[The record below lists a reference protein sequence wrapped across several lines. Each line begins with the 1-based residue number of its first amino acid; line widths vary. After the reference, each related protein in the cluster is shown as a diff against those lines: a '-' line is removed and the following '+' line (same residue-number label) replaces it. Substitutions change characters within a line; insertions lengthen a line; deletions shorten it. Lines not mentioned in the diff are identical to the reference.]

1 MDRTKVLIVD
11 DEVDFSS
18 ALSERMTSRGLTVET
33 VSNGAEALKKV
44 DSGDYDAIV
53 LDLVMPGMDGIET
66 LKRIRA
72 KKPELQIILLTGHG
86 SIQKG
91 VESVKLGALD
101 FLEKPAELSVL
112 MEKIHQ
118 AKANKMVLVEKKLED
133 SIQDILKRKAW

>member
-44 DSGDYDAIV
+44 ESGDYDAIV

>member
-133 SIQDILKRKAW
+133 SIQDILKTKAW